1 MARRKNAERTLVSD
15 LRKQVTALVDDLR
28 ATSDTDEALRSRLTT
43 EHQRARTAQ
52 RIAVNYTDWRE
63 DRLTQI
69 AVAWVLGTV
78 FVRYCE
84 DNELIDQPWISGPGD
99 RLADAEDHHAHYFR
113 ENPSHN
119 DRDWLK
125 ASFTALASSHPTVAG
140 LFDEAHNP
148 LWEADPSYEAA
159 AALLKFWRT
168 PDAEGNIPW
177 TFKGHD
183 TRFLGDL
190 YQDLSEHAQK
200 TYALLQ
206 TPEFVEEFI
215 LDLTLTPALEE
226 FGLQPVWPHTP
237 AAWSGPVDDEGRA
250 LGLRTIDP
258 ACGSGHFLLGLF
270 HRILAAWDKQAPA
283 MPKWDRI
290 RLALDSV
297 HGCDK
302 NPFAAAIAR
311 FRLLVAAL
319 NAAKEPRLSSA
330 PVFPLNI
337 AVGDS
342 LLHGRG
348 GPGIQGDLLATDDEF
363 YYKTEDIGIYT
374 RSSDLLG
381 RNSYH
386 VSVGNPPYITV
397 KDKQESRNYKNG
409 YNACSGLYALSVPF
423 AQLIFNLAIFAGGD
437 DRSAGFTGQITANSF
452 MKREFGRSLIEEFF
466 PSVDLTHV
474 IDTSGAFIPGHGTP
488 TVILS
493 GRNRLPF
500 ERESIQTL
508 LGVRGEPGQPEDPA
522 DGLVWRAIEEQ
533 IGKPRSE
540 SAWISS
546 VRLPRQTLRSHPW
559 SLSGGGA
566 GELFERINRNPE
578 QRLSGIFLETGR
590 TTHTGQDE
598 AFFMPKHSW
607 KTHGMADSNM
617 PAVRGDEVRD
627 YVIRPSDSSF
637 FPYTEEAKPRDL
649 NNIEHR
655 FVWKNRTILRMRI
668 DFNKTLEERG
678 LRWFDH
684 SMFFPRRFVSKYS
697 IAFSFVATHNHFVL
711 DRGGK
716 VFNRSAPVIKLP
728 ETASEDDHLGLLG
741 LLNSS
746 TACFW
751 LKQVS
756 HDKGNRGGERGTG
769 RYAWE
774 SFFEFTGTKL
784 EEFPVPAE
792 RPVHLGRE
800 LDRLASELNAAE
812 PAAAVAHEPPS
823 RELLSAS
830 RLRSTKIRQRMIMLQ
845 EELDW
850 HAYRIYGLISE
861 QDASRVTSSGSASA
875 VSLGQRAF
883 EILQARENGDDE
895 AVQQWYV
902 RHGSAPVTE
911 TPEEWDPEYTKVV
924 QARIEM
930 IEQRPQDIGLLER
943 PEFKRRWSADSWEA
957 KEKAALREWIL
968 DRCERKELWF
978 VRRGG
983 MTQPRTMTVGE
994 LASRLQDDSD
1004 LREVA
1009 RLYAAD
1015 HLGKPDLPLAA
1026 ILEEV
1031 VKEEC
1036 VPYLAALRYK
1046 DSGLRKREAWEKTW
1060 ELQRQEDRE
1069 ERKIDIDV
1077 PPKYTSADFRK
1088 PWYWSHRGKL
1098 DVPKE
1103 RFVSYPGAAL
1113 HTDDALLLGW
1123 AGWDHKD
1130 QAQALIT
1137 LVRDRVKE
1145 QWGAERI
1152 APLLAGLLEQ
1162 MPWVRQWHG
1171 EYDAEW
1177 EGSPAEEFAAFLE
1190 EQLSRHELSA
1200 ELLAAWR
1207 PTKEFL
1213 KGTKG

>member
-28 ATSDTDEALRSRLTT
+28 TTSDTDESLRSRLTT

-99 RLADAEDHHAHYFR
+99 RLADAEDHHAQYFR

-168 PDAEGNIPW
+168 PDAEGQIPW

-283 MPKWDRI
+283 LPKWDRI

-319 NAAKEPRLSSA
+319 NAAEEPSLASA
-330 PVFPLNI
+330 PVFPLNL

-342 LLHGRG
+342 LLHGREA
-348 GPGIQGDLLATDDEF
+348 PGIQTDLLASDEEF
-363 YYKTEDIGIYT
+363 YYRAEDIDSYV
-374 RSSDLLG
+374 RSADVLG
-381 RNSYH
+381 RGSYH
-386 VSVGNPPYITV
+386 VVVGNPPYITV
-397 KDKQESRNYKNG
+397 KDKKENENYRNAYSSCAG
-409 YNACSGLYALSVPF
+409 TYALSVPF
-423 AQLIFNLAIFAGGD
+423 AQRIFELAIRATG
-437 DRSAGFTGQITANSF
+437 SARNSGRTGQITANSF
-452 MKREFGRSLIEEFF
+452 MKREFGKNLVERYL
-466 PSVDLTHV
+466 PTVDLTHI

-488 TVILS
+488 TVILV
-493 GRNRLPF
+493 GANRVGYQRTPI
-500 ERESIQTL
+500 RAV
-508 LGVRGEPGQPEDPA
+508 LGKRGEPKQPEIA
-522 DGLVWRAIEEQ
+522 AEGSVWTAITRHFNQ
-533 IGKPRSE
+533 PGSE
-540 SAWISS
+540 SNWLS
-546 VRLPRQTLRSHPW
+546 VVDADRIAFAAHPW

-566 GELFERINRNPE
+566 SDLTQMIASECVELSEVIILP
-578 QRLSGIFLETGR
+578 IGR
-590 TTHTGQDE
+590 AIRAGADE
-598 AFFMPKHSW
+598 AFIRPLRSAKNATINPESM
-607 KTHGMADSNM
+607 
-617 PAVRGDEVRD
+617 RGLMTGD
-627 YVIRPSDSSF
+627 VIRDWSSSTNEGIWY
-637 FPYTEEAKPRDL
+637 PYAPTAEPQNFQRELYP
-649 NNIEHR
+649 
-655 FVWKNRTILRMRI
+655 WRTTLR
-668 DFNKTLEERG
+668 ERRTFQGDMAAAG
-678 LRWFDH
+678 LSWWEYMQH
-684 SMFFPRRFVSKYS
+684 TASAYQTPLS
-697 IAFSFVATHNHFVL
+697 ISFAEVATHNHFVL

-716 VFNRSAPVIKLP
+716 VFKQTAPVIKLP
-728 ETASEDDHLGLLG
+728 ESASEDDHLGLLG

-756 HDKGNRGGERGTG
+756 HDKGSQGVNEGFKSQ
-769 RYAWE
+769 AWE
-774 SFFEFTGTKL
+774 RFYQFSGTKIQK
-784 EEFPVPAE
+784 FSVPAQ
-792 RPVHLGRE
+792 RPVSSGRE
-800 LDRLASELNAAE
+800 LDELAAKVSAVE
-812 PAAAVAHEPPS
+812 PSAICRRETPS
-823 RELLSAS
+823 RQILDTARREHE
-830 RLRSTKIRQRMIMLQ
+830 RLRGAMIARQ

-850 HAYRIYGLISE
+850 VVYGAYGLLDRETVQRLTSIG
-861 QDASRVTSSGSASA
+861 RVPELQ
-875 VSLGQRAF
+875 LGQRAF
-883 EILQARENGDDE
+883 EIVLARQVAAGEEDD
-895 AVQQWYV
+895 AWFV
-902 RHGSAPVTE
+902 RHGSSPITE
-911 TPEEWDPEYTKVV
+911 VPGDWDAEYAKVV

-968 DRCERKELWF
+968 DRCESKELWF

-994 LASRLQDDSD
+994 LASRLQDDAD

-1009 RLYAAD
+1009 RLYATD

-1031 VKEEC
+1031 VKDEC

-1069 ERKIDIDV
+1069 ERKIDIEV

-1088 PWYWSHRGKL
+1088 GSYWSHRGKL